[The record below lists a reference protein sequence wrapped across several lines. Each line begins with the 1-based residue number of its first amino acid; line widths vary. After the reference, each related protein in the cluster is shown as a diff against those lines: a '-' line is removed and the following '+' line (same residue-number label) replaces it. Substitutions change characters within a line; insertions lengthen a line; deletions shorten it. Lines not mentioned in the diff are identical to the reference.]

1 MYSYELKKNSNNFFF
16 LSVIQVS
23 VANREE
29 AFREPDVHYPL
40 TTRWKIAILLPNPDP
55 NPNLNLCVGT
65 MKYYQDLI
73 RKISVS
79 KAGKEAQER
88 AVRNKL
94 KQDVWE
100 QVCL

>member
-1 MYSYELKKNSNNFFF
+1 
-16 LSVIQVS
+16 
-23 VANREE
+23 
-29 AFREPDVHYPL
+29 
-40 TTRWKIAILLPNPDP
+40 
-55 NPNLNLCVGT
+55 

-79 KAGKEAQER
+79 KAGKEEQER

-100 QVCL
+100 QVIYIYIRKLHKRRVEFRIEVFNRSLFSYSIKGFLLYEVVH

>member
-1 MYSYELKKNSNNFFF
+1 
-16 LSVIQVS
+16 
-23 VANREE
+23 
-29 AFREPDVHYPL
+29 
-40 TTRWKIAILLPNPDP
+40 
-55 NPNLNLCVGT
+55 

-79 KAGKEAQER
+79 KAGKEEQER

-100 QVCL
+100 QVIYIHP